1 MEIYLRRFTPHLSP
15 ATKKVVYQ
23 VYKIYAFIRYAFYFN
38 KFLLFREIYINVG
51 RDISMLPQ
59 IKLNIYEKSELD
71 FLETISFKA
80 NSVFWDIGAN
90 VGLYSIIFAK
100 ANPTWKIFSFEPN
113 TKVHKNFHKNI
124 SFNNCGNIELLP
136 LALSDSKGKAS
147 LRINQNRPGTSSINS
162 RFSKFIHSEIIECI
176 SGDEMFLSGKIP
188 APNLIK
194 IDVEGH
200 ELRVINGLKLI
211 ISKHKPVISI
221 EVASNVWKSQSE
233 FNLYLNCLNELL
245 LIYKSGVLITNG
257 KLEKIYGLDTRYIDN
272 SIQTL
277 ILVPPKQD

>member
-1 MEIYLRRFTPHLSP
+1 MEFYLRKLIPYLNP
-15 ATKKVVYQ
+15 AIKKMIYQ
-23 VYKIYAFIRYAFYFN
+23 VYKIYAFIRYAHYFN
-38 KFLLFREIYINVG
+38 KFLFFRGIYINVG
-51 RDISMLPQ
+51 RDISMLPA
-59 IKLNIYEKSELD
+59 IKLNIYEKTELD
-71 FLETISFKA
+71 FLENIPLKA

-113 TKVHKNFHKNI
+113 TGVHKNFHKNI
-124 SFNNCGNIELLP
+124 SFNNCGNIELFS

-162 RFSKFIHSEIIECI
+162 KFGKFSHSEIIQCI

-200 ELRVINGLKLI
+200 ELKVINGLKMI
-211 ISKHKPVISI
+211 ISKYKPVISI
-221 EVASNVWKSQSE
+221 EVALNVWKSQSE

-245 LIYKSGVLITNG
+245 LIYNSGVLITNG
-257 KLEKIYGLDTRYIDN
+257 KQEKIYSLDTKYIDN

-277 ILVPPKQD
+277 ILVPSK